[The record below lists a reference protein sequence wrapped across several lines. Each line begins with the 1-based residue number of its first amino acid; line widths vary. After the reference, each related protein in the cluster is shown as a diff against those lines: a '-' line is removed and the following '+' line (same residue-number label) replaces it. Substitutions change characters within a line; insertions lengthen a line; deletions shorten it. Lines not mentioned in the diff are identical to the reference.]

1 MKDIPSL
8 EEENLTRLRQL
19 TLTLNGSELKGG
31 LLSAFIASHFRRE
44 GILGDLSRFLADWQS
59 PSATVPV
66 QTSGSTG
73 APKPMQAEKR
83 RMAQSTRRTCA
94 FLGLR
99 PGDSAL
105 LAMPLRYIAGKMVVV
120 RALVQGLN
128 LVAVEPCSSPLREVG
143 TPLDFAA
150 LTPMQ
155 AYESLRDPVCAER
168 LRNVKHLLLGG
179 GAVTGSLAAALRD
192 FPNAVWSSYAM
203 TETLSHIALRKV
215 NSQDATDWYTPMPGV
230 SVHLSGKGYDRQKD

>member
-83 RMAQSTRRTCA
+83 RMAQSARRTCA
-94 FLGLR
+94 SS
-99 PGDSAL
+99 DSGREIPLSL
-105 LAMPLRYIAGKMVVV
+105 LCPSGTSPARWSWCAP
-120 RALVQGLN
+120 
-128 LVAVEPCSSPLREVG
+128 SSR
-143 TPLDFAA
+143 
-150 LTPMQ
+150 
-155 AYESLRDPVCAER
+155 
-168 LRNVKHLLLGG
+168 
-179 GAVTGSLAAALRD
+179 GST
-192 FPNAVWSSYAM
+192 W
-203 TETLSHIALRKV
+203 
-215 NSQDATDWYTPMPGV
+215 
-230 SVHLSGKGYDRQKD
+230 